1 MLDKEKLWIMKDGG
15 YRRWRLKMADI
26 ERCGIQKNGG
36 KKRWR
41 IKKKAG

>member
-1 MLDKEKLWIMKDGG
+1 
-15 YRRWRLKMADI
+15 MADI

-41 IKKKAG
+41 IKKKSRVKEYGGYKMVDPENWWIC